1 MINTY
6 SQVKKEINPQAE
18 NGLEN
23 GLVGYGVVIRTERFP
38 VQTPLCARQGLGT
51 HVTRLP
57 VTFRSKMKKRSDS
70 HRVSEVDPSI
80 MAQS

>member
-6 SQVKKEINPQAE
+6 SQAKKEINPQAE

-38 VQTPLCARQGLGT
+38 VQIPLCAAGQGLGT
-51 HVTRLP
+51 QPCYEAPGYLLIKNEKT
-57 VTFRSKMKKRSDS
+57 
-70 HRVSEVDPSI
+70 
-80 MAQS
+80 Q

>member
-51 HVTRLP
+51 QPCYEAPGYL
-57 VTFRSKMKKRSDS
+57 
-70 HRVSEVDPSI
+70 RVKNEKT
-80 MAQS
+80 Q

>member
-38 VQTPLCARQGLGT
+38 VQTLLCARQGLGT
-51 HVTRLP
+51 QP
-57 VTFRSKMKKRSDS
+57 CY
-70 HRVSEVDPSI
+70 EAPSYL
-80 MAQS
+80 QVKNEKTQ